1 MPIQRNTATQ
11 ADLDAVEPAV
21 MAAFEANRKA
31 LLVGDDNDRD
41 AVESFL
47 IGARNILE
55 RRLGLAHTEVV
66 DGLAYN
72 NRPALVPATQ
82 TEKYFQMEDAIEN
95 ATTVEELEALYA
107 QMTAQFAEVW
117 QRAHFALRL
126 VKAADAFVERSGAAA
141 SPGTLFKNRV
151 ALEIFNVS

>member
-47 IGARNILE
+47 IGVRNILE
-55 RRLGLAHTEVV
+55 RRLGLPPTEVV

-72 NRPALVPATQ
+72 NRPALVPAAQ
-82 TEKYFQMEDAIEN
+82 TEKYYQIKDGIEN

-107 QMTAQFAEVW
+107 QMTAQFTDPLV
-117 QRAHFALRL
+117 RHLFAIRL

-151 ALEIFNVS
+151 ALEIFNVR